1 MSIKILMNSLYG
13 ALGNR
18 WFRYFDQRVAES
30 VTLAGQLSI
39 LWAEKAI
46 NEEMNRILDT
56 DKDYVIAIDTDSLY
70 INMSALV
77 DKTSPK
83 NPIAFLDK
91 ICSDHFERTL
101 ETSYDQLARYTGAY
115 ENRMEMGRGT
125 RRQRYLGCE
134 ETLHSERPQ
143 QRRCPVQKAQ
153 IKLMGIEAVK
163 SSTPQVVQINSKKY
177 SQSL

>member
-1 MSIKILMNSLYG
+1 
-13 ALGNR
+13 
-18 WFRYFDQRVAES
+18 
-30 VTLAGQLSI
+30 
-39 LWAEKAI
+39 
-46 NEEMNRILDT
+46 MNRILDT

-115 ENRMEMGRGT
+115 ENRMEMGREVLSADKGIWVAKK
-125 RRQRYLGCE
+125 RYILNVHNNEG
-134 ETLHSERPQ
+134 
-143 QRRCPVQKAQ
+143 VQYKKPKL
-153 IKLMGIEAVK
+153 KLMGIELGKVLNPTG
-163 SSTPQVVQINSKKY
+163 ST
-177 SQSL
+177 